1 MKGTAKTEAE
11 IRTVF
16 QYLLDYPTVPKR
28 DVCRQFGTS
37 TSVVWKWLKC
47 APPNPY
53 LAKWLSEDNHLAK
66 WQRKRSRMRVG
77 AAMLEQVRLEQVR
90 RCQAQPVAV
99 ITAEGATTEPP
110 AAVAF
115 TPQTPGDLL
124 VIREEI
130 LNTVKSTQVAFQK
143 AQDVLAAIDLVRE
156 ALTDK
161 VIIKNLET
169 EKVRLENQLA
179 LADAQGKQLQ
189 SARLQANQIVHSRD

>member
-1 MKGTAKTEAE
+1 MRGRPISEDV
-11 IRTVF
+11 IRAYA
-16 QYLLDYPTVPKR
+16 QYLLDHPEV
-28 DVCRQFGTS
+28 RQMDAGAKFGVSGSIAWQWLNS
-37 TSVVWKWLKC
+37 TR
-47 APPNPY
+47 PNPY
-53 LAKWLSEDNHLAK
+53 FAKWLSEDNHLPQ
-66 WQRKRSRMRVG
+66 WRRKRSRIKFG
-77 AAMLEQVRLEQVR
+77 AAMLNQVR
-90 RCQAQPVAV
+90 RYQAQPVAV
-99 ITAEGATTEPP
+99 ITAECATTEPP

-179 LADAQGKQLQ
+179 LADAQVKQLQ

>member
-1 MKGTAKTEAE
+1 MRGRPISEDV
-11 IRTVF
+11 IRAYA
-16 QYLLDYPTVPKR
+16 QYLLDHPEV
-28 DVCRQFGTS
+28 RQMDAGAKFGVSGS
-37 TSVVWKWLKC
+37 TAWQWLNSTK
-47 APPNPY
+47 PNPY
-53 LAKWLSEDNHLAK
+53 FAWWLSEDNHLAK

-99 ITAEGATTEPP
+99 ITAECATTEPP

-130 LNTVKSTQVAFQK
+130 LNTVQSTQVAFQK

-179 LADAQGKQLQ
+179 LADAQVKQLQ

>member
-28 DVCRQFGTS
+28 DVCRQFGAS
-37 TSVVWKWLKC
+37 TSAVWKWLKC

-77 AAMLEQVRLEQVR
+77 AAMLEQVRR
-90 RCQAQPVAV
+90 YQAQPVAV
-99 ITAEGATTEPP
+99 ITAECATTEPP
-110 AAVAF
+110 VAVAF

-130 LNTVKSTQVAFQK
+130 LNTVKDAQVAFQK

-179 LADAQGKQLQ
+179 LADAQVKQLQ

>member
-1 MKGTAKTEAE
+1 MRGRPISEDV
-11 IRTVF
+11 IRAYA
-16 QYLLDYPTVPKR
+16 QYLLDHPEV
-28 DVCRQFGTS
+28 RQMDAGAKFGVSGS
-37 TSVVWKWLKC
+37 TAWQWLNSTK
-47 APPNPY
+47 PNPY
-53 LAKWLSEDNHLAK
+53 FAWWLSEDNHLNQ
-66 WQRKRSRMRVG
+66 WRRTRSRIKFG
-77 AAMLEQVRLEQVR
+77 AAMLNQVR
-90 RCQAQPVAV
+90 RYQAQPVAV
-99 ITAEGATTEPP
+99 ITAECATTEPP

-179 LADAQGKQLQ
+179 LADAQVKQLQ

>member
-28 DVCRQFGTS
+28 DVCRQFGAS
-37 TSVVWKWLKC
+37 TSAVWKWLKC

-99 ITAEGATTEPP
+99 ITAECATTEPP

-130 LNTVKSTQVAFQK
+130 LNTVQSTQVAFQK

-161 VIIKNLET
+161 TVIRTLEA
-169 EKVRLENQLA
+169 EKARLENQLA
-179 LADAQGKQLQ
+179 LADAQVKQLQ

>member
-28 DVCRQFGTS
+28 DVCRQFGAS
-37 TSVVWKWLKC
+37 TSAVWKWLKC

-77 AAMLEQVRLEQVR
+77 AAMLEQVARY
-90 RCQAQPVAV
+90 QAQPVAV
-99 ITAEGATTEPP
+99 ITAACATTEPP

-130 LNTVKSTQVAFQK
+130 LNTVKDAQVAFQK

-161 VIIKNLET
+161 VIIKNLEA

-179 LADAQGKQLQ
+179 LADAQVKQLQ

>member
-1 MKGTAKTEAE
+1 MRGRPISEDV
-11 IRTVF
+11 IRAYA
-16 QYLLDYPTVPKR
+16 QYLLDHPEV
-28 DVCRQFGTS
+28 RQMDAGAKFGVSGS
-37 TSVVWKWLKC
+37 TPWQWLNSTK
-47 APPNPY
+47 PNPY
-53 LAKWLSEDNHLAK
+53 FAWWLSEATHLNQ
-66 WQRKRSRMRVG
+66 WRRKRSRIKVG

-99 ITAEGATTEPP
+99 ITAECATTEPP

-161 VIIKNLET
+161 TVIRTLEA
-169 EKVRLENQLA
+169 EKARLENQLA
-179 LADAQGKQLQ
+179 LADAQVKQLQ

>member
-1 MKGTAKTEAE
+1 MRGRPITEDV
-11 IRTVF
+11 IRAYA
-16 QYLLDYPTVPKR
+16 QYLLDHPEV
-28 DVCRQFGTS
+28 RQMDAGAKFGVSGS
-37 TSVVWKWLKC
+37 TAWQWLNSTK
-47 APPNPY
+47 PNPY
-53 LAKWLSEDNHLAK
+53 FAWWLSEDNHLNQ
-66 WQRKRSRMRVG
+66 WRRKRSRIKVG
-77 AAMLEQVRLEQVR
+77 AAMLNQVR
-90 RCQAQPVAV
+90 RYQAQPVAV
-99 ITAEGATTEPP
+99 ITAECATTEPP

-169 EKVRLENQLA
+169 EKARLENQLA
-179 LADAQGKQLQ
+179 LADAQVKQLQ